1 MFDNADIQKK
11 RLAGEVEVNMNAG
24 VGRLVMRS

>member
-1 MFDNADIQKK
+1 MFDNAELK